1 MTAII
6 GMIIISGVFGAMAWV
21 SFARHLFNKK
31 SDKTYIAIV
40 LIVGLIIR
48 LIAASCY
55 RGHETD
61 MNCFTGWAD
70 NVFKNGLSQFYL
82 SDGFHDY
89 PPGYMYILYILGA
102 VKNILSLNGPVLWI
116 VLKLPAIAADLGMGY
131 LAYKLTSKNFS
142 KLAGTAIATL
152 VVLNPAVILDSSIWG
167 QVDSILGFFC
177 VLAIYFASERKLNV
191 SFFAF
196 AVAFLIKPQALF
208 FAPVLAFSFIDEYI
222 LTDKFNAKAFMKT
235 ILCAIAAVMLML
247 VLFMPFGN
255 TPIHGIKVIID
266 QYITTIGQY
275 NYMTVNAFNLYGAF
289 GLNWAKLTPLISI
302 ISNVFI
308 IAVVVFSGVVF
319 FKNKGR
325 DRYYLTSFILVFGIY
340 MLSAKMHERYAF
352 PSIFML
358 IMVLASVPSD
368 KNALLYG
375 LFSLSQFF
383 NIAWV
388 LFIYEDNPSKYFK
401 SPVIIVASI
410 INLVL
415 FGWVCY
421 QVCRKKNTESK
432 PVRISNQSKEHRFR
446 LSEKTVKIATID
458 ICIMLA
464 ITIVYG
470 CVAFYKLGDKYAP
483 QTETSL
489 RGNTVSIDL
498 GKEQEISQ
506 TAFFLGARQLE
517 PDRNIILSY
526 LDNNG
531 VSVYNDVIEDGSV
544 FVWTVRENTAIKARY
559 IEVSTNC
566 EAKPS
571 DPTND
576 VYVKELCFIGDDGNV
591 ITPVNTSDKG
601 VDTLFDEQAYLNTEK
616 SYMSGT
622 YFDEIYHP
630 RTAYEFLHHMSVYE
644 WTHPPLGKVLMGI
657 GIMIFG
663 MVPFGWRFIGTLLGV
678 VMVPIVYIMTRRCM
692 KYRWLAVLG
701 CVLFTFDFM
710 HFTQTRLATID
721 TYVTLFIML
730 MYYYMYKYYTKS
742 FYDTALY
749 KTLIPLGISGIFFG
763 LSVASKWTGLYAGV
777 GLALIFFITL
787 YYRYREYRYA
797 LSSPN
802 GKTDGISHKHV
813 IDSFA
818 RNTVI
823 TLLFCCVMFVI
834 VPFAIY
840 VISYIPYMATPSGE
854 GLKTI
859 FTNANSMLVYH
870 SKTVANSTH
879 SYSSHWYEWPIMY
892 RPIWYFSNTLSNGMK
907 QGISAFGNPAVWW
920 IGIGA
925 TAYNI
930 ALAIIIPL
938 KKKNYFNKNKYS
950 YATMYSVIFAILCAI
965 SYFVGTGNEKLVRLF
980 PCVLLYSTVI
990 VGTFIIVLMFDKK
1003 IKTNSNS
1010 IPLFLLIGYFSS
1022 YMPWMLV
1029 TRTTYIYHYF
1039 PCVIFVVLMI
1049 VYSIKTFYDSAE
1061 NKKAVIIGTLTYGLI
1076 AIGLFAL
1083 FYPTLSG
1090 QPISLEFA
1098 EKYLK
1103 WFQSWVLVA

>member
-6 GMIIISGVFGAMAWV
+6 GMIIISGIFGTMAWISSARD
-21 SFARHLFNKK
+21 SFKKK
-31 SDKTYIAIV
+31 SDKTYISIV
-40 LIVGLIIR
+40 LVLGLVIR
-48 LIAASCY
+48 LIAAVCY

-70 NVFKNGLSQFYL
+70 IAFKNGLSQFYL

-89 PPGYMYILYILGA
+89 PPGYLYILYILGA
-102 VKNILSLNGPVLWI
+102 VKNIFTLNGPVLWL
-116 VLKLPAIAADLGMGY
+116 VLKLPAIVADLGIGY
-131 LAYKLTSKNFS
+131 LAYKLASKNFS
-142 KLAGTAIATL
+142 KLAGTAVAAFA
-152 VVLNPAVILDSSIWG
+152 VLNPSVILDSSVWG

-177 VLAIYFASERKLNV
+177 VLAVYLASERKLNV

-196 AVAFLIKPQALF
+196 AVALLIKPQALF
-208 FAPVLAFSFIDEYI
+208 FAPVLVFGVIDEYF
-222 LTDKFNAKAFMKT
+222 LKNKFDKKAFIKT
-235 ILCAIAAVMLML
+235 ILCGIGALAFMLIS
-247 VLFMPFGN
+247 FMPFGN
-255 TPIHGIKVIID
+255 TPIHGIRVIID

-275 NYMTVNAFNLYGAF
+275 NYMTVNAFNLYGAL
-289 GLNWAKLTPLISI
+289 GLNWTELTPFVSVLGY
-302 ISNVFI
+302 VFI
-308 IAVVVFSGVVF
+308 VAVVVFSGIVF
-319 FKNKGR
+319 FKHKGS
-325 DRYYLTSFILVFGIY
+325 DRYYLTSFILFFGIY

-352 PSIFML
+352 PGIFML
-358 IMVLASVPSD
+358 IMALASVPSN
-368 KNALLYG
+368 KNAILYG

-388 LFIYEDNPSKYFK
+388 LFVYESDPSKYFK
-401 SPVIIVASI
+401 SPVIIAASVINI
-410 INLVL
+410 IL
-415 FGWVCY
+415 FGWVCSQAY
-421 QVCRKKNTESK
+421 KETSTKHKAVGVQKKSQPYT
-432 PVRISNQSKEHRFR
+432 FR
-446 LSEKTVKIATID
+446 LSEKAAKITAID
-458 ICIMLA
+458 ICIMLV
-464 ITIVYG
+464 ITVIYS

-489 RGNTVSIDL
+489 CGNTVSIDL

-517 PDRNIILSY
+517 SDRNIILSY

-531 VSVYNDVIEDGSV
+531 ISVYNDIIEEGSV
-544 FVWTVRENTAIKARY
+544 FTWTMRENEDIKARY

-566 EAKPS
+566 VKNSS

-576 VYVKELCFIGDDGNV
+576 VYLKELCLIDSEGNV
-591 ITPVNTSDKG
+591 ITPVNTADKG
-601 VDTLFDEQAYLNTEK
+601 VDTLFDEQDYLDKDK

-663 MVPFGWRFIGTLLGV
+663 MVPFGWRFVGTLLGV
-678 VMVPIVYIMTRRCM
+678 VMVPIVYLMTKRCM
-692 KYRWLAVLG
+692 KYSWLAVLG
-701 CVLFTFDFM
+701 CVLYTFDFM

-742 FYDTALY
+742 FYDTPLY

-797 LSSPN
+797 LSSPD
-802 GKTDGISHKHV
+802 GETDGISHKRV
-813 IDSFA
+813 IDSFV

-823 TLLFCCVMFVI
+823 TLLFCCVMFII

-859 FTNANSMLVYH
+859 FTNARSMLVYH
-870 SKTVANSTH
+870 GKTVVNSTH
-879 SYSSHWYEWPIMY
+879 SYSSHWYEWPVMY
-892 RPIWYFSNTLSNGMK
+892 RPMWYYANTLTNGLK

-925 TAYNI
+925 VSHNI
-930 ALAIIIPL
+930 ALAVIIPL
-938 KKKNYFNKNKYS
+938 KKKDYFNKNKYS
-950 YATMYSVIFAILCAI
+950 YAVIYSAIFAVLCAV
-965 SYFVGTGNEKLVRLF
+965 SYFVSADNEKLVRLF

-990 VGTFIIVLMFDKK
+990 VGAFIIVLMFDDK
-1003 IKTNSNS
+1003 IKADSNS

-1029 TRTTYIYHYF
+1029 MRTTYIYHYF

-1049 VYSIKTFYDSAE
+1049 VYSIKTIYDSAK
-1061 NKKAVIIGTLTYGLI
+1061 NKKTVIIGTLVYGLI
-1076 AIGLFAL
+1076 AIGLFVL